1 MILLCWLVIFQS
13 TSSHSGQRLWATTCA
28 IKWVFLPFLWFHIC
42 FFGRGHIFSL
52 YRFLCQISSAEKLIS
67 SRPQM
72 LPFSKVPKGRMSL
85 VDKDLQRVRLPPA
98 STQPQQRRDF
108 LGHPKTAHQIIHG
121 DSFLCYR
128 GSQNLSFQPRSGPV
142 EVATCQIQL
151 SMLTGIGCLG
161 NCSPK
166 AIKIWTQMPTH
177 RVVNI
182 VLR

>member
-1 MILLCWLVIFQS
+1 MPPLVLSNKFYCHFFDFTFVSLLEVIF
-13 TSSHSGQRLWATTCA
+13 
-28 IKWVFLPFLWFHIC
+28 
-42 FFGRGHIFSL
+42 FSL

-67 SRPQM
+67 SLPQM

-85 VDKDLQRVRLPPA
+85 VDKDLQRVQLPLA
-98 STQPQQRRDF
+98 STQPQRRRGF

-142 EVATCQIQL
+142 GVATCQIQL

-166 AIKIWTQMPTH
+166 AIKIWTQMLTH